1 MPTSDDT
8 TPELDIREVKQGRHP
23 GDRYV
28 RVRHNPKLQRA
39 GPGLL
44 TSTPRAEEPSG
55 GVGKL
60 LYRVKKAA
68 LGSPLATY
76 QAQHERLTKLK
87 ALAVLSSDALS
98 SVAYAPEEMLLAL
111 LLAGAAALYLSLPIA
126 GAIVLLLVIVAFS
139 YSQTIKAYPKG
150 GGSYIVASDNLGA
163 LAGLTA
169 GAALI
174 AGYILTVAVSIAAGV
189 AALVAAIPALEA
201 FTVTL
206 GVGFIALITL
216 ANLRGIREAG
226 SIFAVPAYFFLLC
239 IYGLIGYGLYR
250 LFAGTVVPG
259 SGAPVAAVGEA
270 ASGLSLFLVLRAFA
284 SGCAA
289 MTGVEAISDGVPAF
303 QPPEWR
309 NARTTLAWMA
319 GILGTTFLG
328 LTYLINRYGIA
339 PDVEGH
345 QTVVSMLARAVLGQ
359 GPGYYA
365 ILVSTVMILI
375 LAANTSFSDF
385 PRLGYFMARDR
396 YLPHQ
401 FEYRGDRLAYSNGI
415 VALGVISSAL
425 LIAFG
430 GDTHALIPLYAVG
443 VFLAFTMSQA
453 AMVVRW
459 RRRRE
464 PGWRWSMAINGIG
477 AITTGLVT
485 LIVAVVRFREG
496 AWIVVLLLP
505 MLVLLFFA
513 IHRHYT
519 GTSKELFTETPI
531 EPGQIRHTM
540 VVPIADLNR
549 VALQSLAYARS
560 LTPNVTAVH
569 VTQSDE
575 EAQAFRSRWLTKYDS
590 LDGLVVIESPYRSLV
605 SPLMAYIDAVD
616 SRDPGDTIAVV
627 LPEFV
632 ARHWWEQLLHNQ
644 TALRLKAA
652 LLFRPG
658 TVVINVPYHL
668 GVKKEFSSPEDGR
681 RRP

>member
-1 MPTSDDT
+1 MPTNDDS
-8 TPELDIREVKQGRHP
+8 TPELDIREVKRGRHP

-28 RVRHNPKLQRA
+28 RVRHNPKLQRM

-44 TSTPRAEEPSG
+44 TATPRAEEPSG
-55 GVGKL
+55 GVSKA
-60 LYRVKKAA
+60 LYRVKKAL
-68 LGSPLATY
+68 LGIPLATY

-98 SVAYAPEEMLLAL
+98 SVAYAPEEMLRAL
-111 LLAGAAALYLSLPIA
+111 LLAGTAALYFSLPIA

-150 GGSYIVASDNLGA
+150 GGSYIVASDNLGT

-174 AGYILTVAVSIAAGV
+174 VGYILTVAVSIAAGM
-189 AALVAAIPALEA
+189 AALVAALPALEA
-201 FTVTL
+201 YTVPL
-206 GVGFIALITL
+206 GVSFIALITL

-226 SIFAVPAYFFLLC
+226 SIFAVPTYAFLVC

-250 LFAGTVVPG
+250 VAAGTVVPA
-259 SGAPVAAVGEA
+259 SGGADAVAGDAV
-270 ASGLSLFLVLRAFA
+270 SGLSLFLVLRAFA

-319 GILGTTFLG
+319 GILGSTFLG
-328 LTYLINRYGIA
+328 LTYLIHRYGVV

-345 QTVVSMLARAVLGQ
+345 QTVVSALAQAVLGQ
-359 GPGYYA
+359 GAGYYA
-365 ILVSTVMILI
+365 ILASTVMILI

-396 YLPHQ
+396 FLPHQ

-459 RRRRE
+459 WRRRE
-464 PGWRWSMAINGIG
+464 PGWRWSMAINGVG
-477 AITTGLVT
+477 ATTTALVT

-496 AWIVVLLLP
+496 AWIVVLVLP
-505 MLVLLFFA
+505 VLVLLLLA

-519 GTSKELFTETPI
+519 GTSRELLTETPI
-531 EPGQIRHTM
+531 EPGRIRHTM
-540 VVPIADLNR
+540 IVPIADLNR

-569 VTQSDE
+569 VTQGDE
-575 EAQAFRSRWLTKYDS
+575 EAEDFRNRWLAKYGS

-605 SPLMAYIDAVD
+605 SPLLAYIDAVD
-616 SRDPGDTIAVV
+616 STDPGDTIAVV

-632 ARHWWEQLLHNQ
+632 ARHWWEHLLHNQ
-644 TALRLKAA
+644 TALRIKGA

-668 GVKKEFSSPEDGR
+668 GGKQESSSGKGSGE
-681 RRP
+681 